1 MGQAMRHGT
10 YVIPPHGLR
19 RVWRVEIWEHGTYVC
34 RRNYRRKLD
43 AITAA
48 SVYKTQVERAEQ

>member
-1 MGQAMRHGT
+1 MRNGT

-34 RRNYRRKLD
+34 RRNYRKKLN
-43 AITAA
+43 AIRAA
-48 SVYKTQVERAEQ
+48 SIYKTQLEWKQQ

>member
-1 MGQAMRHGT
+1 VMKHGAL
-10 YVIPPHGLR
+10 VIPPHGLR